1 MRGDLLL
8 IEFKSRSLEKICTIA
23 RETHK
28 KYGQVMAEKIHL
40 RLDQI
45 RAADSID
52 MLLEHKIGRCHSL
65 KGQRKNQYA
74 MDLEQPHRLIFE
86 IHSSEVQVVRII
98 EIKDYH

>member
-1 MRGDLLL
+1 ML
-8 IEFKSRSLEKICTIA
+8 IEFKNRSLEKICTIA
-23 RETHK
+23 RETQK
-28 KYGQVMAEKIHL
+28 KYGQTMAEKIHL

-52 MLLEHKIGRCHSL
+52 MLIEHRIGRCHPL

-74 MDLEQPHRLIFE
+74 MDLEQPYRLVFE
-86 IHSSEVQVVRII
+86 IHSSEVQVVKII